1 MGNLVDTVL
10 DRGGLSWVFSL
21 FYSMPFAIMG
31 LLPQAVER
39 REKKEKKKEEAK
51 KKKELVCWFLV
62 TGWCLYIYFS
72 QAAAA
77 RKEKE
82 KVKKVVIH
90 FAISLCFVTLPL
102 LSSGGKEEKGKP

>member
-21 FYSMPFAIMG
+21 FYSMPLAIMG
-31 LLPQAVER
+31 LSPQAVER

-51 KKKELVCWFLV
+51 KKKELVCWFLG
-62 TGWCLYIYFS
+62 TGWCLSAYFS

-82 KVKKVVIH
+82 KVKKVFI
-90 FAISLCFVTLPL
+90 
-102 LSSGGKEEKGKP
+102 